1 MTQKR
6 IHLDPHQCVILLY
19 NAGNDRNGNPR
30 RTYVIRRVDLEYMPI
45 VAMADDNYDGF
56 DALRNALDY
65 RRQGPWDERMH
76 FDTRGT
82 RCANDWDRRR
92 DWERRVIQVRGTATE
107 IKDMKRTLAAQQ
119 AEAEQ

>member
-30 RTYVIRRVDLEYMPI
+30 RTYVIRRVDIEYMPI

-56 DALRNALDY
+56 DAIRNALDW
-65 RRQGPWDERMH
+65 RTIGPWPDRGPLTNVVCWERQH
-76 FDTRGT
+76 E
-82 RCANDWDRRR
+82 WQ
-92 DWERRVIQVRGTATE
+92 RRVIEVRSTAT
-107 IKDMKRTLAAQQ
+107 DLRNMRKRFEAQ
-119 AEAEQ
+119 AEAE

>member
-1 MTQKR
+1 
-6 IHLDPHQCVILLY
+6 
-19 NAGNDRNGNPR
+19 
-30 RTYVIRRVDLEYMPI
+30 
-45 VAMADDNYDGF
+45 
-56 DALRNALDY
+56 
-65 RRQGPWDERMH
+65 MH

-107 IKDMKRTLAAQQ
+107 IKAMKRTLAAQQ